1 MSQESYGHFS
11 LIPGANIIILYCI
24 MLIKFSTFT
33 FYLININFVK
43 VLNKIVEDYAEH

>member
-1 MSQESYGHFS
+1 MSYKSYGHFS
-11 LIPGANIIILYCI
+11 LISSADINILHCI

>member
-1 MSQESYGHFS
+1 MSYESYGHFS
-11 LIPGANIIILYCI
+11 LISSANISILHCI
-24 MLIKFSTFT
+24 MLVKFSTFT